1 MDKPFNS
8 LDRHFHLP
16 PIARVEN
23 GRPLRWLKAGW
34 QDIVRS
40 PVASLSYGAIFAALG
55 YLILTY
61 AAGVPYLTTAA
72 VSGFLLIGPL
82 VAAGLYEISRRHEA
96 GEQPSFADSLR
107 GLRGHGDAM
116 FQFGIALAIMLILW
130 ERLSAALFA
139 LFYQGG
145 IPDVENFYS
154 HVLFSGDYVH
164 FIVAYLIVGGA
175 LAALVFA
182 LTVVSIPL
190 MMDRETDIITAMM
203 TSVRAIGT
211 NLGAMALWAVI
222 IVALMAVAFGTMMIG
237 MVLLLPLLGHATWH
251 AYRDLVR

>member
-16 PIARVEN
+16 PIATVESS
-23 GRPLRWLKAGW
+23 RPLRWLKAGW
-34 QDIVRS
+34 QDMART
-40 PVASLSYGAIFAALG
+40 PVASLSYGAIFAILG
-55 YLILTY
+55 YLVLTF

-72 VSGFLLIGPL
+72 VSGFLLVGPMA
-82 VAAGLYEISRRHEA
+82 AAGLYEISRRQEA
-96 GEQPSFADSLR
+96 GEHPSFADSLR

-164 FIVAYLIVGGA
+164 FIVAYLVIGGA
-175 LAALVFA
+175 LAALVFS
-182 LTVVSIPL
+182 LTAISIPL
-190 MMDRETDIITAMM
+190 MMDRDTDMITAMM
-203 TSVRAIGT
+203 TSLRAIGT
-211 NLGAMALWAVI
+211 NLGAMALWAAI
-222 IVALMAVAFGTMMIG
+222 IVALMALAFGTLMIG
-237 MVLLLPLLGHATWH
+237 MVLMLPLLGHATWH